1 VSGTPSQTVRIRRCI
16 DRLRTGDQQAR
27 DELLGLAC
35 ERLMRI
41 TRKIKRDFPQVGR
54 WEQTED
60 VFQNASMRLYQ
71 ALQQV
76 ELTDTRHFFRLAAV
90 QIRRE
95 LIDMA
100 RRYHGAHGLGAHHVT
115 QARARDNQSRPP
127 DAFEAAEVTQDPRK
141 LAQWAEFHE
150 KIDSLPEQ
158 QREVFDLLWY
168 HGLSQDEA
176 AEVLGVDARTV
187 KRRWR
192 SARLSLHAAL
202 DGEAPGA

>member
-1 VSGTPSQTVRIRRCI
+1 MSCASSQTVQIRRCI
-16 DRLRTGDQQAR
+16 DRLRSGDQQAR

-35 ERLMRI
+35 GRLLRI
-41 TRKIKRDFPQVGR
+41 THKIKRDYPQVGR

-60 VFQNASMRLYQ
+60 VAQNASMRLYQ
-71 ALQQV
+71 ALASV
-76 ELTDTRHFFRLAAV
+76 ELTDARHFFRLAAV

-100 RRYHGAHGLGAHHVT
+100 RRYHGAHGLGTHHVT
-115 QARARDNQSRPP
+115 QAPAHDDQSHPR
-127 DAFEAAEVTQDPRK
+127 DAFEAAEVTHDPGK

-202 DGEAPGA
+202 DGQSPAE

>member
-1 VSGTPSQTVRIRRCI
+1 MSVPSGQTVQIRRCI
-16 DRLRTGDQQAR
+16 ERLRRGDPQAR
-27 DELLGLAC
+27 DELLELAC
-35 ERLMRI
+35 GRLLRI
-41 TRKIKRDFPQVGR
+41 TRKIKRGFPQVGR

-60 VFQNASMRLYQ
+60 VAQNASIRLYQ
-71 ALQQV
+71 ALASV
-76 ELTDTRHFFRLAAV
+76 ELADARHFFRLAAV

-115 QARARDNQSRPP
+115 QAPGGDNRSRPR
-127 DAFEAAEVTQDPRK
+127 DAFEAAEVTQDPGK

-150 KIDSLPEQ
+150 KIDALPEP
-158 QREVFDLLWY
+158 QREIFDLLWY

-176 AEVLGVDARTV
+176 AEVLGLDTRTV

-202 DGEAPGA
+202 EGHSPAE